1 MIGGKFHLQSV
12 QLTGFVLYSHN
23 TINVDEGVG
32 RIERAEDVE
41 RVPPASTAG
50 VSVAPDRSYKCSP

>member
-1 MIGGKFHLQSV
+1 MQSV